1 MSEPKSGSPADAITE
16 MKQRVQHH
24 RWINFAALY
33 LGVPALARALD
44 IEERSIRAKVSGDRG
59 TNADDIR
66 ALVPALEARAT
77 AIATLLDA
85 IRAAR
90 PCPPAI
96 ERIDR

>member
-1 MSEPKSGSPADAITE
+1 MSEPKNGSATDVITQ
-16 MKQRVQHH
+16 MKLRVQHH

-66 ALVPALEARAT
+66 ALVPALEARAS

-85 IRAAR
+85 IRAAH